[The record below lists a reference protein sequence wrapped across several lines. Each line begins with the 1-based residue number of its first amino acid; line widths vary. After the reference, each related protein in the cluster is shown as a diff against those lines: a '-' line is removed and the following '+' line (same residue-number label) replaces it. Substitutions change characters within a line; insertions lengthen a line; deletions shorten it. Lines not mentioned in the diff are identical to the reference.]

1 MDRLTGYYFYRY
13 ADSRVAAT
21 PNVITGAEKKVASEN
36 DAQIKSYLSY
46 LNQEDSVFTSIE
58 KTQPG
63 EKADLQK

>member
-63 EKADLQK
+63 KKVDLQK